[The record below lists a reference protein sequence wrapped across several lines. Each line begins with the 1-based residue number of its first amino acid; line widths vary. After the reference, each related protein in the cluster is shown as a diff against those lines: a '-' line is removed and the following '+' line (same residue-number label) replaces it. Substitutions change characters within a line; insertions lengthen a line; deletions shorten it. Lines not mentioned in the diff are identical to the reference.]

1 MILFYCIIFAVLLY
15 YIIKNFNF
23 LKFLFSIFKEI
34 NRQKKEKVQKKFGET
49 KKATFSAKENRDS
62 LSKEEIFALAL
73 GDLEYERLLK
83 NLENRDI
90 QNYLEDE
97 WGLSFEDKK
106 SKNHTLYTLQKIWK
120 EGTVPLLFENLH
132 LEKEVSVSDMVA
144 FDSSR
149 FSELLRQ
156 AIYLNFLE
164 EEEAWGLLFLN
175 AQRIQD
181 SYKSFSEYK
190 EAYFRA
196 STLYQYTKLKEDE
209 QKSFDF
215 QKELMH
221 NLKST
226 EVEIVWL
233 KEAIFSQFKR
243 VENLGHP

>member
-1 MILFYCIIFAVLLY
+1 MILFFCIVFAVLLY
-15 YIIKNFNF
+15 YIIKNRNF

-34 NRQKKEKVQKKFGET
+34 NRQKKEKIQKKFGKT
-49 KKATFSAKENRDS
+49 KKAIFVAKENRNT
-62 LSKEEIFALAL
+62 LSKEEKFALAL

-83 NLENRDI
+83 YLENRDM

-106 SKNHTLYTLQKIWK
+106 SKNHTLYTLQKIRK
-120 EGTVPLLFENLH
+120 EGTVPLLFRNLH
-132 LEKEVSVSDMVA
+132 LEKEVSVSDMIA

-156 AIYLNFLE
+156 AIYLNFIE

-175 AQRIQD
+175 AQRLQD

-190 EAYFRA
+190 EAYFRG
-196 STLYQYTKLKEDE
+196 STLYQYAQLKEEE

-215 QKELMH
+215 QKELM
-221 NLKST
+221 LKQENS

-243 VENLGHP
+243 EENS